1 MRIYVDFDDC
11 LCETARHFSGLVAD
25 LFGKDVPYENIS
37 FFNLQ
42 KSFSLTDDQYEYMML
57 EAHKPEVLLSYEET
71 PGAVETV
78 NGWIGSGMDVSI
90 ITGRPFSAYEPS
102 RIWLDRHG
110 LERASL
116 FSLNKYGRD
125 GFIKQ
130 SDFNLELEDYYKLH
144 FDYAVEDSPSA
155 FRFFDHL
162 PELKVMVYERP
173 WNREAKL
180 PGAGYVRCPDWAAIR
195 EMVGSI

>member
-11 LCETARHFSGLVAD
+11 LCETARNCSGLVAD

-42 KSFSLTDDQYEYMML
+42 KSFFLTDDQYEYMM
-57 EAHKPEVLLSYEET
+57 
-71 PGAVETV
+71 
-78 NGWIGSGMDVSI
+78 
-90 ITGRPFSAYEPS
+90 
-102 RIWLDRHG
+102 
-110 LERASL
+110 
-116 FSLNKYGRD
+116 
-125 GFIKQ
+125 
-130 SDFNLELEDYYKLH
+130 LEDYYKLH